1 MHSSDSSRVREMIFL
16 SHLLSQTTPTYGN
29 RNVFVLE
36 KKSDISKGD
45 VANDSFMHTTVH
57 IGTHLDL
64 PYHFYNEGKTI
75 EDFNADFWFFSNPL
89 YIEITPKHTIVFE
102 ELIEALEKLDKPE
115 CDILLVK
122 TGICHQR
129 EEECFWENNY
139 GFHPDLY
146 DYLIQKFPNLRV
158 FGFDSISVS
167 SFSERTIGREAHK
180 RFLNPVRPILL
191 LEDMNFCHV
200 SHTNSFSNIIISPLR
215 ISKCDG
221 VPCTVFGELND

>member
-1 MHSSDSSRVREMIFL
+1 MIFL

-29 RNVFVLE
+29 RNIFVVE

-75 EDFNADFWFFSNPL
+75 EDFDADFWFFSNPL
-89 YIEITPKHTIVFE
+89 YVEIVPRHILIFE
-102 ELIEALEKLDKPE
+102 EVIEVLDKIDKPE
-115 CDILLVK
+115 CDILIVK
-122 TGICHQR
+122 TGICDQR
-129 EEECFWENNY
+129 EEDIFWKSNY

-146 DYLIQKFPNLRV
+146 DYLIQKYPNLRV

-167 SFSERTIGREAHK
+167 SFSERAMGREAHK

-191 LEDMNFCHV
+191 LEDMDLRMIDKTLFLEK
-200 SHTNSFSNIIISPLR
+200 IIIAPMR

-221 VPCTVFGELND
+221 LPCTVFGL

>member
-1 MHSSDSSRVREMIFL
+1 MIFL
-16 SHLLSQTTPTYGN
+16 SYLLNQSTPTYGN
-29 RNVFVLE
+29 RNIFSLE

-45 VANDSFMHTTVH
+45 IANDSFMHTTVH

-75 EDFNADFWFFSNPL
+75 EDFDADFWFFSTPL
-89 YIEITPKHTIVFE
+89 SVEIAPKHKVVFE
-102 ELIEALEKLDKPE
+102 ELIEVLEKIDSPE

-129 EEECFWENNY
+129 EEDIFWENNY

-146 DYLIQKFPNLRV
+146 NYLIQKFPKLRV

-167 SFSERTIGREAHK
+167 NFSERAIGREAHK
-180 RFLNPVRPILL
+180 RFLNPLRPILL
-191 LEDMNFCHV
+191 LEDMNLCHL
-200 SHTNSFSNIIISPLR
+200 SSTMKFKNIIVSPLR
-215 ISKCDG
+215 IAGCDG
-221 VPCTVFGELND
+221 VPCTVFGKLHD